1 MLESAK
7 SMISDIKRSSLSKI
21 IEFTTQNRGIYGLS
35 VDQFYKVQYNRKQV
49 FWTYIQVIRAHKY
62 KVDFSSNLE

>member
-35 VDQFYKVQYNRKQV
+35 VGVDQFYKVQYNRKQV
-49 FWTYIQVIRAHKY
+49 F
-62 KVDFSSNLE
+62 